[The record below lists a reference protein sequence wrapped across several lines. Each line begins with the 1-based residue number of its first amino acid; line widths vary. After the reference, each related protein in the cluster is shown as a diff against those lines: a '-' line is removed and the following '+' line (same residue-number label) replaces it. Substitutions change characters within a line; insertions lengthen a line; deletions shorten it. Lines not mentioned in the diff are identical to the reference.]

1 MYRVWH
7 PPCCLNHVTHVGSY
21 AANVPHLVPG
31 DFLKFFFDFLRFF
44 TLGFLV
50 QIYCKQVPPDIKVA
64 FWNFLGHK
72 SDFLRFFWLPPLLFT
87 LPILTFW
94 DCRWHKSDFLRF
106 FVFFWTYTCHF
117 IALLNVFCTCSFLC
131 LLIFCFF
138 MWFFLYKFG
147 LWKKNFGFSFGEIF
161 GFSSPQGTHRPKR
174 PGTFH

>member
-21 AANVPHLVPG
+21 AANVPHLAPTLLPQPVTHVGSYAANVPHLAPRWL
-31 DFLKFFFDFLRFF
+31 FEVFFDFLRFF
-44 TLGFLV
+44 TWGFLV
-50 QIYCKQVPPDIKVA
+50 QIYCEQVPPDIKVA

-106 FVFFWTYTCHF
+106 F
-117 IALLNVFCTCSFLC
+117 
-131 LLIFCFF
+131 CFF
-138 MWFFLYKFG
+138 LNIYLSLYCSIECFLRMFLSIFAYILLFYVIFSVQVWFMKEKF
-147 LWKKNFGFSFGEIF
+147 WI
-161 GFSSPQGTHRPKR
+161 
-174 PGTFH
+174 